1 MKPDATPL
9 EIKRALMQSVDQK
22 PAFRGKVVSNG
33 RLNVASALQVITN
46 ASLPPVILGAFP
58 ASSRVRQDAII
69 EVWFSAPMDRP
80 SVEAALQITPTVSG
94 TVEWSDGD
102 RILRLRPSVPLA
114 RTNYT
119 ARILGTAH
127 DLAGQTLDGDFNR
140 TSGGSPA
147 DDYVWGFRFAPP
159 NDDFA
164 DALTLTGTIGSLKGN
179 TTDASYE
186 VDEPLA
192 NGYPFYPL
200 SLWYRWVADRDGWMT
215 FDTSTPTGLDTMVAA
230 YTGSTLASLVQVFF
244 NDNFGATRGGR
255 ISFPVIAG
263 TNYSITVAGHVDIET
278 GSLSDGMGAFTLAWY
293 PTPPPGFTGA
303 GFSPAQGADGSK
315 TILTGTNFTGATAVL
330 FNGVNASFT
339 NALGNNAD
347 LKITAIVPPGAST
360 GPITVQTPHGD
371 VTTSS
376 SFVISAP
383 SLAIEAFGP
392 NGLLIQWQETGATL
406 EVADSLGAGA
416 SWLKATNAVTVDPNG
431 GFSVVLATANGPKF
445 YRLSKP

>member
-1 MKPDATPL
+1 MVTHS
-9 EIKRALMQSVDQK
+9 IR
-22 PAFRGKVVSNG
+22 
-33 RLNVASALQVITN
+33 
-46 ASLPPVILGAFP
+46 
-58 ASSRVRQDAII
+58 
-69 EVWFSAPMDRP
+69 
-80 SVEAALQITPTVSG
+80 
-94 TVEWSDGD
+94 
-102 RILRLRPSVPLA
+102 
-114 RTNYT
+114 
-119 ARILGTAH
+119 
-127 DLAGQTLDGDFNR
+127 
-140 TSGGSPA
+140 
-147 DDYVWGFRFAPP
+147 
-159 NDDFA
+159 
-164 DALTLTGTIGSLKGN
+164 
-179 TTDASYE
+179 
-186 VDEPLA
+186 
-192 NGYPFYPL
+192 L

-215 FDTSTPTGLDTMVAA
+215 FDTSTPDGLDTIVAA
-230 YTGSTLASLVQVFF
+230 YTGSTLASLVQVAF

-263 TNYSITVAGHVDIET
+263 TNYSITVAGHVDIAT

-330 FNGVNASFT
+330 FNGVNASSPMLWAT
-339 NALGNNAD
+339 IAD
-347 LKITAIVPPGAST
+347 LKITAIVPPDAST